1 MLSRLKLNWR
11 WAPAPSCS
19 RQGLLA
25 QKDSKYC
32 LAEYSWLGWVWDY
45 FYKMGGFNFQWILS
59 FPGGQNVYVGR
70 TKSGNRRGNQGY
82 EQMVIWAFSF
92 LLCFTVIDGHG
103 LPPITWI
110 MMMKDYSFS
119 GSMCQALCCGLVLL
133 RTLSV
138 ACYGKTNS
146 SLLGGKAEIH
156 WTCTW
161 KIQVLVLGMTGSCLS
176 TVFLWVVSFGT
187 ATSGTY
193 QEATSCFRP
202 HLTSSPTTEERGWM
216 AVIVLRCF
224 LTYIFP
230 VGILFFSSL

>member
-70 TKSGNRRGNQGY
+70 TKSGKRRGNQGY
-82 EQMVIWAFSF
+82 EQMVTCAFSF

-119 GSMCQALCCGLVLL
+119 GINVPGA
-133 RTLSV
+133 
-138 ACYGKTNS
+138 
-146 SLLGGKAEIH
+146 
-156 WTCTW
+156 
-161 KIQVLVLGMTGSCLS
+161 VLGLCYSELFWLHVMEKPILVCLGEKQRFTGHVL
-176 TVFLWVVSFGT
+176 
-187 ATSGTY
+187 
-193 QEATSCFRP
+193 EKFR
-202 HLTSSPTTEERGWM
+202 SW
-216 AVIVLRCF
+216 F
-224 LTYIFP
+224 
-230 VGILFFSSL
+230 